1 MYLTGD
7 SDNLKFREFVLNVLS
22 GLQILKCFGI
32 YLGRTSLQANPA
44 FTSIGLERTNGTLF
58 GETLGILP
66 NPKVWFAK
74 ILTWLSTNPSILAC
88 SMNIVHVVYSCVPGR
103 FRGGISKIV
112 FELASAQRRA
122 GHHVRV
128 FSTNIH
134 GDGHWDQDSSVV
146 NEVEFRYFD
155 EENKR
160 WYSSRELNSALSSL
174 ESVDVIHG
182 HSPFLAPNVYARKA
196 AAKHNAKL
204 FYHTHGSLD
213 GSLIANDP
221 IVKRLRKRL
230 YIGLLESRNYQ
241 NADCL
246 FANTNHEK
254 SQIKHFFP
262 NMDIT
267 VVPNGIKPIEPP
279 TAEERNNQ
287 RRQRGWEDKFVV
299 LFIGRIVVKK
309 LVHTL
314 VESIHLA
321 SKNVPQI
328 HLAIAGD
335 PNQDVGYT
343 ARVKK
348 TISDLGLENRV
359 EWLGFVDEEEKPKIL
374 GAADLFSHVTSSEGM
389 PMSVLEAASAGLPV
403 VVSDKCYLDDA
414 VKAGALVECS
424 TDSSDLAETITELAS
439 SPELRESIGT
449 TGRNFMIENRS
460 WNTVAD
466 TIEKSYA
473 G

>member
-1 MYLTGD
+1 
-7 SDNLKFREFVLNVLS
+7 
-22 GLQILKCFGI
+22 
-32 YLGRTSLQANPA
+32 
-44 FTSIGLERTNGTLF
+44 
-58 GETLGILP
+58 
-66 NPKVWFAK
+66 
-74 ILTWLSTNPSILAC
+74 
-88 SMNIVHVVYSCVPGR
+88 MNIVHVVYSCIPGR

-122 GHHVRV
+122 GHHVQV
-128 FSTNIH
+128 FSTNVQ
-134 GDGHWDQDSSVV
+134 GVERWEQDSSFV
-146 NEVEFRYFD
+146 NDVEFKYFD
-155 EENKR
+155 EGSKR
-160 WYSSRELNSALSSL
+160 WCSSKELDSALSKL
-174 ESVDVIHG
+174 GSVDVIHG
-182 HSPFLAPNVYARKA
+182 HSPFLAPNIYARKA

-213 GSLIANDP
+213 DSLISNDP

-230 YIGLLESRNYQ
+230 YIRLLESRNYQ

-254 SQIKHFFP
+254 NQIKHFFP
-262 NMDIT
+262 NTDIT

-279 TAEERNNQ
+279 TVEERNNQ

-299 LFIGRIVVKK
+299 LFIGRIVLKK

-348 TISDLGLENRV
+348 TITELGLENRV

-374 GAADLFSHVTSSEGM
+374 GAADMFSHVTSSEGM

-414 VKAGALVECS
+414 VNAGAVVECS
-424 TDSSDLAETITELAS
+424 TDSSELADKITELAS
-439 SPELRESIGT
+439 SRELREALGT
-449 TGRNFMIENRS
+449 IGRNFMVENRS
-460 WNTVAD
+460 WDTIAD
-466 TIEKSYA
+466 TIEKSYTKN
-473 G
+473 